1 MGHIL
6 KGKEGQGKRAHIPGV
21 PSRGHIYHFH
31 IIISGEIGKWGT
43 HFRGNFWARGS
54 MINLF
59 VYCFCWSRWSMDV
72 EKKRSECWS
81 RKKNQKC
88 SKSHTKSVYP
98 FCKLY
103 FCKTLWIMLLKSRLF
118 FHQILIKLFKTCILF
133 FWWEQFS
140 FSNWL
145 LRSNVLL
152 TFCRCTYIYH
162 IYYGFLSDYVVFLWL
177 CFLLFHLVNDIWQI
191 WFIGKW
197 ICNMLGFISLGK

>member
-6 KGKEGQGKRAHIPGV
+6 KGKEGQGKRAHISGV

-43 HFRGNFWARGS
+43 HFRGKFWARGS

-59 VYCFCWSRWSMDV
+59 VYCSCWSRWSMDV

-88 SKSHTKSVYP
+88 SKSRTKSVYP

-118 FHQILIKLFKTCILF
+118 FHQILIMLFKTRIF
-133 FWWEQFS
+133 FGLPVCCLYPHVSHVHSIQIGVWMF
-140 FSNWL
+140 
-145 LRSNVLL
+145 
-152 TFCRCTYIYH
+152 FCVCVSLYIQCTY
-162 IYYGFLSDYVVFLWL
+162 
-177 CFLLFHLVNDIWQI
+177 
-191 WFIGKW
+191 
-197 ICNMLGFISLGK
+197 